1 MLAILLLAV
10 SLATSFYQTTVNGY
24 SFSIANTPQ
33 QCQNLGISISGS
45 GTPPY
50 SAVIIPFG
58 PSPLPNNVEV
68 RKILDLNFT
77 GSSTSLSFK
86 FPYPENS
93 QFVVVVSL
101 DSLSCCWDRRVGS
114 LVLIACAL

>member
-1 MLAILLLAV
+1 MLAILLFTV

-33 QCQNLGISISGS
+33 QCQNLTISISGS

-50 SAVIIPFG
+50 RAVIIPFG
-58 PSPLPNNVEV
+58 PSPLQNNVEV
-68 RKILDLNFT
+68 RKIMDLNFT
-77 GSSTSLSFK
+77 GSSTLLSFK

-101 DSLSCCWDRRVGS
+101 YSLFCQDH
-114 LVLIACAL
+114 